1 MKSNAFSLVDL
12 IAALVIIALVGGLI
26 FPAVQASRETARRQA
41 CMNNLRQIGV
51 AMQQYHDT
59 FQTLPGHKVGPGA
72 GNRKSVFANLLPQLG
87 QQALYNELAEQR
99 WQVPW
104 SREKAGKDGQTIR
117 DKAGKTTPGPY
128 CTTIPLFLCP
138 EDTAFLSKKD
148 DEIAYTNYV
157 ASHGD
162 WITGQN
168 ETFTRGPFV
177 PNNWLKLEDIVDG
190 AANTIAMSERA
201 IASNKSKTIEQDK
214 EIVQEYDGTAKTQGN
229 IIVAKEDVDPNDP
242 EKPAFASCFQRA
254 VGDTV
259 IDPDKL
265 EIDRNRAGTRWGDG
279 QHFFTVTN
287 TILPPNAAS
296 CMLTTVDLHPLIS
309 PPTSYHVGG
318 VNVLMLDGQTKFVSN
333 VIDCGGTFSNKK
345 CVKEGPSPF
354 GVWGAMGSIA
364 DFKPASPVIE

>member
-1 MKSNAFSLVDL
+1 MKSKAFSLVDL
-12 IAALVIIALVGGLI
+12 VAAIVIVTLVGCLI
-26 FPAVQASRETARRQA
+26 FPTIQASRETARRHA

-51 AMQQYHDT
+51 AMQLYHDT

-72 GNRKSVFANLLPQLG
+72 RNRKSAFTFLLPQLG
-87 QQALYNELAEQR
+87 HQAVYDEIVEQK
-99 WQVPW
+99 WQMPW
-104 SREKAGKDGQTIR
+104 RR
-117 DKAGKTTPGPY
+117 DKADEKGKTLKANDGKNVPSPY
-128 CTTIPLFLCP
+128 CTTIPVFLCP

-148 DEIAYTNYV
+148 DELAYTNFV
-157 ASHGD
+157 VSHGD

-177 PNNWLKLEDIVDG
+177 PDHWLTLEDIVDG
-190 AANTIAMSERA
+190 VTNTIAMSERA
-201 IASNKSKTIEQDK
+201 IASSKFK
-214 EIVQEYDGTAKTQGN
+214 HIVNGEEMVREYDGTTKTQGS
-229 IIVAKEDVDPNDP
+229 IIVTKEGGDSDDP

-254 VGDTV
+254 GGNAIT
-259 IDPDKL
+259 DPDKF

-296 CMLTTVDLHPLIS
+296 CMLNADDKQPIIA

-318 VNVLMLDGQTKFVSN
+318 VNVLMLDSHTKFVSN
-333 VIDCGGTFSNKK
+333 NIDHGGDFSNKK

-354 GVWGAMGSIA
+354 GAWGAMGNIV
-364 DFKPASPVIE
+364 DTKIVVDEIK